1 MKSASCIRTTPLRPD
16 LVGNHSGIEMSLE
29 LFEERTAFLLDLT
42 REVSN
47 LTSQAW
53 WTAEH
58 FTALNAG
65 VGLDGRKLPVCGNV
79 AARRL
84 GWKVVVPD
92 SLYLPDRFNWG
103 VKVRL
108 MALWR
113 ARRDETSLL
122 EAMLPLI
129 DAVGEYDP
137 ARVRATPAGQWATNE
152 ELLRFSQ
159 AVMRFKREQGRDPVH
174 LTDAFNAPVIRS
186 PVFPLSCADKQ
197 LVTMTVLE
205 DALLLRLKLPTVPR
219 PRSKKDWVWHTARL
233 PIPESRRGLGAWS
246 LPDVRS
252 QNGKVLFSAA
262 QSSQGDAWQSQG
274 RVVGVDWSPSAL
286 VVAAVVEMKDAVLL
300 SSGQATGFDDAG
312 RISKALR
319 LQQEEQLTRR
329 KRKRIENLLT
339 GQPDDALEEKRQRLG
354 MQLEHLSRKRA
365 KLNLDLAWHA
375 ANHLVDV
382 AESTDA
388 SMVIFE
394 DLRDF
399 DSVGRGAFQNN
410 RNAQSVRGQVYA
422 CTEQL
427 AARKGIEVVQVP
439 PRGTS
444 ARCAGCDA
452 VLDRP
457 EGYHSA
463 ACPMCGLS
471 GGRDVMAAVNIGK
484 RGLLRKETISRS
496 KGRPKR
502 IRTVLH
508 KAVMLSDDVAL
519 PASLRRPMS
528 PTRTDI
534 LPERRLRVPKGGLTR
549 EMRAEWRAKDAE
561 RKAKQRS
568 SSFPARL
575 STWGMVERT
584 RLRVD
589 SSHVRVEAP
598 LEVRIDG
605 P

>member
-1 MKSASCIRTTPLRPD
+1 MKPASCIRSTPLRPD
-16 LVGNHSGIEMSLE
+16 LVWDARGAELLLE
-29 LFEERTAFLLDLT
+29 LFEERCAFLLDLT

-53 WTAEH
+53 WTPGH
-58 FTALNAG
+58 FTALTAG
-65 VGLDGRKLPVCGNV
+65 VGLDGKKLPMCGNV

-84 GWKVVVPD
+84 GWKVEVPVGV
-92 SLYLPDRFNWG
+92 YVPDRFRWG
-103 VKVRL
+103 VKPRL
-108 MALWR
+108 IALWR
-113 ARRDETSLL
+113 ARRDESSLL
-122 EAMLPLI
+122 TAMLPLI
-129 DAVGEYDP
+129 DAAGEYD
-137 ARVRATPAGQWATNE
+137 ASTVRATPAGQWATNE
-152 ELLRFSQ
+152 ELLRLSR
-159 AVMRFKREQGRDPVH
+159 AVMKFRGEHDRVPAH

-186 PVFPLSCADKQ
+186 PVFPLSCTDKQ

-205 DALLLRLKLPTVPR
+205 DALLLRLKLPIVAR
-219 PRSKKDWVWHTARL
+219 PRVPKDWVWHTARL
-233 PIPESRRGLGAWS
+233 PIPEARRELGAWS
-246 LPDVRS
+246 LPDIRM
-252 QNGKVLFSAA
+252 QNGKLLFSAA
-262 QSSQGDAWQSQG
+262 QTSRGDEWYSAD
-274 RVVGVDWSPSAL
+274 RVVWSPSAL
-286 VVAAVVEMKDAVLL
+286 VVAAVVEKRDDVLL

-329 KRKRIENLLT
+329 KWKRIENLLT
-339 GQPDDALEEKRQRLG
+339 GQKDDFLAGRYQRLG
-354 MQLEHLSRKRA
+354 VQLDHLSRKRS

-382 AESTDA
+382 ATSTGA

-394 DLRDF
+394 NLQDF
-399 DSVGRGAFQNN
+399 DSTGRGAFQNN
-410 RNAQSVRGQVYA
+410 RNAQSVRGQVYS

-427 AARKGIEVVQVP
+427 AARQGIEVVQVP
-439 PRGTS
+439 PRGAS
-444 ARCAGCDA
+444 AWCAGCDA

-463 ACPMCGLS
+463 ACPACGLS

-484 RGLLRKETISRS
+484 RGLLGKNIVSRP

-508 KAVMLSDDVAL
+508 ESVTLSDEVVM
-519 PASLRRPMS
+519 PMNHVRPMS
-528 PTRTDI
+528 PTRTDA

-561 RKAKQRS
+561 RKAKQQAKS
-568 SSFPARL
+568 SPARL
-575 STWGMVERT
+575 SPWGMVERT

-589 SSHVRVEAP
+589 SSHMRPEASSEP
-598 LEVRIDG
+598 RLDG
-605 P
+605 I